1 MELLAYLCIGVFA
14 GIAAGLLG
22 IGGGLVIVPLLLM
35 VFAWSATLPYELHA
49 HIAIATSLATI
60 IFTAISAIIAQ
71 QKKKAIIWS
80 IFVFMLPGVLI
91 GSYVGAWVAVWLPR
105 DPLLIIFAFFMLLVG
120 LKMWTAWTPEKI
132 QPTFSTYERLPVG
145 FVIGCI
151 SSIVGIG
158 GGTMT
163 VPYLNL
169 SKIQIQ
175 KAIAVSSALG
185 LPIAISGS
193 IGFYFNSLDHQQPL
207 ANTWGYIYLPAF
219 LAIISVSIFTAR
231 YGVYL
236 SHKLDK
242 RMLGKLFALL
252 LFAQAIK
259 ILISVWID

>member
-1 MELLAYLCIGVFA
+1 
-14 GIAAGLLG
+14 
-22 IGGGLVIVPLLLM
+22 
-35 VFAWSATLPYELHA
+35 
-49 HIAIATSLATI
+49 
-60 IFTAISAIIAQ
+60 
-71 QKKKAIIWS
+71 
-80 IFVFMLPGVLI
+80 
-91 GSYVGAWVAVWLPR
+91 
-105 DPLLIIFAFFMLLVG
+105 MLLVG
-120 LKMWTAWTPEKI
+120 IKMWTAWAPANIE
-132 QPTFSTYERLPVG
+132 PSFSSLERIPVG

-193 IGFYFNSLDHQQPL
+193 LGFYFNSLSNIGLID
-207 ANTWGYIYLPAF
+207 NTWGYIFLPAF
-219 LAIISVSIFTAR
+219 ISIIVVSVFTAK

-242 RMLGKLFALL
+242 QLLGKLFAIL
-252 LFAQAIK
+252 LFGQAIK
-259 ILISVWID
+259 ILWGVLV

>member
-1 MELLAYLCIGVFA
+1 MDIIAYLAIGAFA

-22 IGGGLVIVPLLLM
+22 IGGGLVIVPLLLI
-35 VFAWSATLPYELHA
+35 VFSWSQTLPYELHA

-80 IFVFMLPGVLI
+80 IFLFMLPGVLI
-91 GSYVGAWVAVWLPR
+91 GSYAGAWIALWLPR
-105 DPLLIIFAFFMLLVG
+105 DPLLTIFSLFMLLVG
-120 LKMWTAWTPEKI
+120 VKMWTAWTPTNI
-132 QPTFSTYERLPVG
+132 QPSFSSIERLPVG
-145 FVIGCI
+145 FVIGCV

-193 IGFYFNSLDHQQPL
+193 LGFYFNSLVNQQIIEKS
-207 ANTWGYIYLPAF
+207 WGYIYLPAF
-219 LAIISVSIFTAR
+219 ITIIVVSVFTAR

-242 RMLGKLFALL
+242 HVLSKIFAVL

-259 ILISVWID
+259 ILWGVWG